1 MQNQGQKTQQPP
13 RLATKLFF
21 WFCGSAQVEDLYGDM
36 EEIYFSNVEKHG
48 KSKAGR
54 LFWKQVLSLI
64 FSYALKI
71 RKANAAHSYR
81 SGNISPALLYNFFKV
96 SIRTLVRHRAFSVIN
111 IVGLSLGMSICL
123 LSITMYHSIQRFD
136 QFHEKKDR
144 LYTVNTLVINNQ
156 VNDKFATTA
165 PLVHDQLKA
174 YSNQIEE
181 VVGINDGFSGE
192 VIINQ
197 NTMPISGMYVPTA
210 FLKIFTFPLIAGNP
224 ATALEQPFS
233 IILTEKTAIRLFG
246 HTNVLGNS
254 LELENKGTYQ
264 ITGIMKDYPA
274 ASHMQL
280 QSIVSY
286 STLDA
291 LEPHLNKRFQ
301 DYRFYTNSYTYLLM
315 KENSDPAS
323 LRSPL
328 EQIAKKISSEDE
340 TIKLNLQ
347 PVTNIATGE
356 NINYSIGPSF
366 DQVTMAFFILLTM
379 LILTPA
385 CFNYANLSL
394 ARSLK
399 RAKEIGMRKVV
410 GGGRRDIFI
419 QFLFET
425 LIITSIALFGAIYL
439 FMLIREEYLAM
450 LVGADTLDLTITP
463 RVFFSFTGFSILTA
477 LMAGMIP
484 ATYFAKMKAISSLK
498 GGGKAGVLFKTKLRN
513 GLTIFQFCL
522 STFFIFGAIAM
533 FSQYQ
538 YSMNYDKGFDEK
550 GKVIL
555 PLHNIDPEIIVH
567 EYSKFPVVSNIA
579 FSSGIPGT
587 PSNDEIWVQLN
598 DIADSVAVHQ
608 MYVDNAFLDLM
619 GFNILQGR
627 QFLEDLNQEEEV
639 QVIVNKTFVRSMAKN
654 NDNIMDQQFKLRGG
668 LTARVIGV
676 VDDFNHLPVMKEI
689 QPFFFRYDPNRFSIA
704 TLKVHTQNVFET
716 ANKFENTWENLNDLI
731 PYEFT
736 FLEDKL
742 NAIYQSLKDPIKIF
756 GFLSFLAV
764 SISCL
769 GLLGMVVF
777 SMENKIKEIGIRKV
791 MGASTNQL
799 TYLLSKGFVRLM
811 IIALVITIP
820 LAFFFFKFMLER
832 IVFYNSPLGL
842 IEILTSIVILS
853 ILGGTTVF
861 SQTIRA
867 AKLNP
872 VDNLR
877 YE

>member
-1 MQNQGQKTQQPP
+1 MKKQGQKTQQPP

-21 WFCGSAQVEDLYGDM
+21 WFCGSAMVEDLYGDM
-36 EEIYFSNVEKHG
+36 EEIYLSNVASHG
-48 KSKAGR
+48 KSKANR
-54 LFWKQVLSLI
+54 IFWKQVLSLLL
-64 FSYALKI
+64 SYALKA
-71 RKANAAHSYR
+71 RKTNAAPSYR
-81 SGNISPALLYNFFKV
+81 ASSLSPALLYNFFKV
-96 SIRTLVRHRAFSVIN
+96 SFRTLIRHRSFSAIN
-111 IVGLSLGMSICL
+111 IIGLSLGMSICL
-123 LSITMYHSIQRFD
+123 LSITMFHSIQRFD
-136 QFHEKKDR
+136 QFHLNKDR
-144 LYTVNTLVINNQ
+144 LYTINTLVINNQ

-165 PLVHDQLKA
+165 PLVHDQLKE

-181 VVGINDGFSGE
+181 VVGVNDGFSGD

-197 NTMPISGMYVPTA
+197 NTLPISGMYVPPE
-210 FLKIFTFPLIAGNP
+210 FLKIFTFPLIAGN
-224 ATALEQPFS
+224 ATTALAQPFS
-233 IILTEKTAIRLFG
+233 IILTKKTALRIFG
-246 HTNVLGNS
+246 HTNVIGNN
-254 LELENKGTYQ
+254 LEVGNKGIFQ
-264 ITGIMKDYPA
+264 ITGLMEDIPGP
-274 ASHMQL
+274 SHMQF
-280 QSIVSY
+280 QSLVSY
-286 STLDA
+286 NTLHA
-291 LEPHLNKRFQ
+291 LEPQLNKRFQ

-315 KENSDPAS
+315 KENSDPES
-323 LRSPL
+323 LREPL
-328 EQIAKKISSEDE
+328 NQIAQKISNEDE
-340 TIKLNLQ
+340 TITLNLQ

-366 DQVTMAFFILLTM
+366 DQVSMAFFVLLTL

-419 QFLFET
+419 QFIFET
-425 LIITSIALFGAIYL
+425 LIITTIALFGAIYV
-439 FMLIREEYLAM
+439 FTLIREEYLAM
-450 LVGADTLDLTITP
+450 LAGANSIDLTITP
-463 RVFFSFTGFSILTA
+463 QVFLSFLGFSIFTSL
-477 LMAGMIP
+477 LAGVIP
-484 ATYFAKMKAISSLK
+484 ATYFAKMKAIVSLK

-513 GLTIFQFCL
+513 GLTVFQFCL

-538 YSMNYDKGFDEK
+538 HSMNYDKGFDEK

-555 PLHNIDPEIIVH
+555 PLHNIDPEIISH
-567 EYSKFPVVSNIA
+567 EYSKFPEVKKLA

-587 PSNDEIWVQLN
+587 RSHDEVWVQMN
-598 DIADSVAVHQ
+598 DFADSVAVHQ
-608 MYVDNAFLDLM
+608 MFVNND
-619 GFNILQGR
+619 
-627 QFLEDLNQEEEV
+627 FLELMDFQIEQGHLFVEELNQDEEF
-639 QVIVNKTFVRSMAKN
+639 QIIVNHTFIKSMGK
-654 NDNIMDQQFKLRGG
+654 DMENIMGQQFKVRGG
-668 LTARVIGV
+668 LSARVIGV
-676 VDDFNHLPVMKEI
+676 IDDFNHLPVMKAI
-689 QPFFFRYDPNRFSIA
+689 QPFFFRYDPSKFSIA

-716 ANKFENTWENLNDLI
+716 ANKFEATWESLNDLT

-742 NAIYQSLKDPIKIF
+742 NAIYQSLKEPIKIF

-777 SMENKIKEIGIRKV
+777 TMENKIKEIGIRKV
-791 MGASTNQL
+791 MGASSNQL
-799 TYLLSKGFVRLM
+799 THLLSKGFLKLM
-811 IIALVITIP
+811 LIAVIITIP
-820 LAFFFFKFMLER
+820 LAFFFFQFMLER
-832 IVFYNSPLGL
+832 IVFYNSPLGIL
-842 IEILTSIVILS
+842 EIATSVFILAV
-853 ILGGTTVF
+853 LGGTTVF